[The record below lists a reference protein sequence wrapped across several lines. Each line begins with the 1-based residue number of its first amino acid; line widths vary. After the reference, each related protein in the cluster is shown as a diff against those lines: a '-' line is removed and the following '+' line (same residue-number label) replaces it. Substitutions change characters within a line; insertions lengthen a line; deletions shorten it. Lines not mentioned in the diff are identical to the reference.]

1 MSTVSKLNV
10 KKKLSNKSLPSVW
23 NTTESN
29 SVRTQKK
36 QKEASPK
43 GRDAKRPSTVNKRKK
58 IDSKE
63 VMENGVKHYQY
74 TYEVDTGKNSKRIE
88 HVKVHNEYNKAREYN
103 EETDRLKVLRII
115 KKYFTDKDIKLD
127 SFQNRTSYLSE
138 HTNNLKKLIKDE
150 LNIKLNGP
158 QIKDIIVTN
167 LINKKVTKSTQ

>member
-1 MSTVSKLNV
+1 MSTVSKINA

-23 NTTESN
+23 NMTESN
-29 SVRTQKK
+29 ISKTKKKVQK
-36 QKEASPK
+36 
-43 GRDAKRPSTVNKRKK
+43 PSTVNKRKK

-115 KKYFTDKDIKLD
+115 KKYFADKEIKLE

-138 HTNNLKKLIKDE
+138 HTNNLKKLIKEE

-167 LINKKVTKSTQ
+167 LINKKVVNTSGASAKGVKSTQ